1 MKPALFLDRDGVI
14 NREINYLYRIEDFE
28 FILGIFAACRFFQD
42 CGYTLIIITNQAGI
56 GRGYYT
62 EADFHQLNGWML
74 GRFKAEGVHITQ
86 TYFSPYHPT
95 HGVGPYRRD
104 HSDRKPHPG
113 MLLRAQQD
121 WQIDLSASIVVGDKE
136 SDIQAGVAAGVST
149 TVLVRSG
156 HSVNEADTRASMV
169 IDSLA
174 ELPRLYSSYRSL

>member
-14 NREINYLYRIEDFE
+14 NREINYLYRIDDFE
-28 FILGIFAACRFFQD
+28 FIPGTFAACRFFQNR
-42 CGYTLIIITNQAGI
+42 GYCLIVITNQAGI

-74 GRFKAEGVHITQ
+74 DRFKAEGVHIAQ

-95 HGVGPYRRD
+95 HGIGPYRCD
-104 HSDRKPHPG
+104 HRDRKPNPG
-113 MLLRAQQD
+113 MLQRAQQD
-121 WQIDLSASIVVGDKE
+121 WQIDLSASIMVGDKE
-136 SDIQAGVAAGVST
+136 SDIQAGLAAGVST

-156 HSVNEADTRASMV
+156 HSISEANTRAAAV

-174 ELPRLYSSYRSL
+174 DLPRLFSLPDRR